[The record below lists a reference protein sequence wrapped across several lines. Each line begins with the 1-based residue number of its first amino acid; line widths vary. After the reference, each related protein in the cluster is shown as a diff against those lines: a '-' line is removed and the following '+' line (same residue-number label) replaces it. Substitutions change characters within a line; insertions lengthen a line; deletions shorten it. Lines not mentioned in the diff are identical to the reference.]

1 MVHFLWRHRGVRRDA
16 EMHHGE
22 DVNTHGGLNMED
34 CRSFCGA
41 GGHDLSIHVRK
52 TIDRV

>member
-22 DVNTHGGLNMED
+22 DVNTHEVSTWRTVGLSVVLEAMISQFMSE
-34 CRSFCGA
+34 RQ
-41 GGHDLSIHVRK
+41 
-52 TIDRV
+52 